1 MPRVCLHLP
10 LAACISALQSI
21 AASVLQ
27 GYSKLVHEHQL
38 QVDKHLREASQITLL
53 MVMPHTIDLGALP
66 RSFADLRDYQRQQQT
81 EAVGIGY
88 SRLASQLI
96 ARLMGLSSI
105 WMLDDNISDCWR
117 LPFEEFVRSEGKQ
130 HAQLESVK
138 FNTVMATIECQ
149 VYSLAHAMLHSRAG
163 ALGTC
168 STVGVESSTQ

>member
-66 RSFADLRDYQRQQQT
+66 RSFADLRDYQRQQQI